1 MSIRLRLTLLYSTIL
16 ILTLVAFGALLYIRQ
31 YEDTLEIEKQF
42 LITMGERYADGRR
55 PPPPDSD
62 PFGQPPGPEPP
73 EPPPGPEPSEQMP
86 GSKASGQLEDFG
98 GGYLVRRSPDG
109 QEILDLRTPDDVVL
123 PLSDDAFQA
132 VQNGETWME
141 NATVEGERILIYTVP
156 ILVEGQ
162 LSEILQMG
170 RSITTRDQSIRA
182 LSMNLLIA
190 GIVAVAVAFAL
201 GWVLA
206 GMALRPIHRL
216 TQTAEAI
223 GAERDFDRRVEHS
236 GPDDEVGHLAKTL
249 NAMLSE
255 LQAAYQQVG
264 QALEMQQRFVA
275 DVSHEL
281 RTPLTTLNGNVELL
295 RREPPISAEDRSEV
309 LSDMASE
316 SKRLIRLVNDLL
328 TLARADARRP
338 LQREPV
344 PIKPIVKEV
353 CRQARLLAPDREIA
367 CDPLP
372 DVAVMGQADALKQV
386 LLILLDNAIR
396 YAEGPITVAGDV
408 RENCVMM
415 SVRDSGPGIEP
426 EAIRH
431 LFERFSRGR
440 ASGDDGG
447 TGLGLAIA
455 KALVEAQGG
464 TLGVGSQPGEGSV
477 FSIALPQA
485 TVPHRTLPT
494 HS

>member
-1 MSIRLRLTLLYSTIL
+1 MSIRLRLTLLYSA
-16 ILTLVAFGALLYIRQ
+16 ILTLTLFAFGALLYVRQ
-31 YEDTLEIEKQF
+31 YQETFEIEKRF
-42 LITMGERYADGRR
+42 LIGMGERFADGRR
-55 PPPPDSD
+55 PPPDYD
-62 PFGQPPGPEPP
+62 PSMPPLVPEPVDQPPDLPP
-73 EPPPGPEPSEQMP
+73 E
-86 GSKASGQLEDFG
+86 QLDDFG

-132 VQNGETWME
+132 VQNGDTWME
-141 NATVEGERILIYTVP
+141 TATVEGERVLIYTVP

-162 LSEILQMG
+162 LTEILQMG
-170 RSITTRDQSIRA
+170 RSITTWDQSISA
-182 LSMNLLIA
+182 LGMNLLIA
-190 GIVAVAVAFAL
+190 GIIAVAVAFGL

-206 GMALRPIHRL
+206 GISLRPIHRL
-216 TQTAEAI
+216 TQTAQTI
-223 GAERDFDRRVEHS
+223 GAERDFSRRVEHT
-236 GPDDEVGHLAKTL
+236 GPDDEVGRLAKTL

-255 LQAAYQQVG
+255 LQAAYQQVE
-264 QALEMQQRFVA
+264 QTLEMQRRFVA

-316 SKRLIRLVNDLL
+316 SKRLIRLVSDLL
-328 TLARADARRP
+328 ALARADARRP
-338 LQREPV
+338 LQSEPTQ
-344 PIKPIVKEV
+344 IKPIVEEV

-372 DVAVMGQADALKQV
+372 DVAVLGQADALKQV
-386 LLILLDNAIR
+386 LLILLDNALKH
-396 YAEGPITVAGDV
+396 ADGPIAVASGVMEKRVTV
-408 RENCVMM
+408 
-415 SVRDSGPGIEP
+415 SVRDSGPGIDP
-426 EAIRH
+426 ELLPS

-440 ASGDDGG
+440 SPGDDGS

-464 TLGVGSQPGEGSV
+464 TLTIGSQPGEGSV
-477 FSIALPQA
+477 FSVILPEA
-485 TVPHRTLPT
+485 STPHRGRPANP
-494 HS
+494 

>member
-1 MSIRLRLTLLYSTIL
+1 LLYL
-16 ILTLVAFGALLYIRQ
+16 RQ
-31 YEDTLEIEKQF
+31 YQDTIEIEKQF
-42 LITMGERYADGRR
+42 LIDMGERFADGRR
-55 PPPPDSD
+55 PPPDFDLS
-62 PFGQPPGPEPP
+62 GQPPGPEPP
-73 EPPPGPEPSEQMP
+73 EPPPDLN
-86 GSKASGQLEDFG
+86 ASGQRDDFG

-123 PLSDDAFQA
+123 PLSDSALRA

-141 NATVEGERILIYTVP
+141 TATVDGERLLIYTVP
-156 ILVEGQ
+156 ILVDGQ
-162 LSEILQMG
+162 LTEILQMG
-170 RSITTRDQSIRA
+170 RSLTTRDQSISA
-182 LSMNLLIA
+182 LGMNLLIA
-190 GIVAVAVAFAL
+190 GIVAIVVAFGL

-206 GMALRPIHRL
+206 GMSLRPMHRL
-216 TQTAEAI
+216 TQTAQTI
-223 GAERDFDRRVEHS
+223 GAERDFSRRVEHT
-236 GPDDEVGHLAKTL
+236 GPDDEVGRLAKTL

-264 QALEMQQRFVA
+264 QALEMQRSFVA

-328 TLARADARRP
+328 ALARADARRP
-338 LQREPV
+338 VQSEPV
-344 PIKPIVKEV
+344 PIKPIVEEV

-367 CDPLP
+367 CHAPP
-372 DVAVMGQADALKQV
+372 DVAAIGQADAIKQV

-396 YAEGPITVAGDV
+396 HADGPITVTGDV
-408 RENCVMM
+408 VEKRVTV
-415 SVRDSGPGIEP
+415 SVHDSGPGIESETLP
-426 EAIRH
+426 Y
-431 LFERFSRGR
+431 LFERFSQGR
-440 ASGDDGG
+440 PAGDDDG

-464 TLGVGSQPGEGSV
+464 TLTVGSQPGEGSV
-477 FSIALPQA
+477 FSVTLPQA
-485 TVPHRTLPT
+485 TDHSKALPT
-494 HS
+494 

>member
-1 MSIRLRLTLLYSTIL
+1 MSIRLRLTLLYSV
-16 ILTLVAFGALLYIRQ
+16 ILTLTLFAFGGLLYLRQ
-31 YEDTLEIEKQF
+31 YQDTIEIEKQF
-42 LITMGERYADGRR
+42 LTDMGERFAAGRR
-55 PPPPDSD
+55 PPPDSD
-62 PFGQPPGPEPP
+62 PSGQPPGPEPP
-73 EPPPGPEPSEQMP
+73 EQPPDLDASEQRD
-86 GSKASGQLEDFG
+86 DFG

-123 PLSDDAFQA
+123 PLSDSALRA

-141 NATVEGERILIYTVP
+141 TATVDGERLLIYTVP
-156 ILVEGQ
+156 ILVDGQ
-162 LSEILQMG
+162 LTEILQMG
-170 RSITTRDQSIRA
+170 RSLTTRDQSISA
-182 LSMNLLIA
+182 LGMNLLIA
-190 GIVAVAVAFAL
+190 GIVAIVVAFGL

-206 GMALRPIHRL
+206 GMSLRPMHRL
-216 TQTAEAI
+216 TQTAQTI
-223 GAERDFDRRVEHS
+223 GAERDFSRRVEHT
-236 GPDDEVGHLAKTL
+236 GPDDEVGRLAKTL

-264 QALEMQQRFVA
+264 QALEMQRSFVA

-328 TLARADARRP
+328 ALARADARRP
-338 LQREPV
+338 VQSEPV
-344 PIKPIVKEV
+344 PIKPIVEEV

-367 CDPLP
+367 CHAPP
-372 DVAVMGQADALKQV
+372 DVAAIGQADAIKQV

-396 YAEGPITVAGDV
+396 HADGPITVTGDV
-408 RENCVMM
+408 VEKRVTV
-415 SVRDSGPGIEP
+415 SVHDSGPGIESETLP
-426 EAIRH
+426 Y
-431 LFERFSRGR
+431 LFERFSQGR
-440 ASGDDGG
+440 PAGDDDG

-464 TLGVGSQPGEGSV
+464 TLTVGSQPGEGSV
-477 FSIALPQA
+477 FSVTLPQA
-485 TVPHRTLPT
+485 TDHSKALPT
-494 HS
+494 

>member
-1 MSIRLRLTLLYSTIL
+1 MSIRLRLTLLYSAIL
-16 ILTLVAFGALLYIRQ
+16 TLTLVAFGALLYVRQ

-42 LITMGERYADGRR
+42 LINMGERYADGRR
-55 PPPPDSD
+55 PPPDSD
-62 PFGQPPGPEPP
+62 LSGQPPGPEPS
-73 EPPPGPEPSEQMP
+73 EPPPGPEPSEQP
-86 GSKASGQLEDFG
+86 DDFA

-123 PLSDDAFQA
+123 PLSDDALRA

-141 NATVEGERILIYTVP
+141 TATVEGERVLIYTVP
-156 ILVEGQ
+156 IMVEGQ
-162 LSEILQMG
+162 LTEILQMG
-170 RSITTRDQSIRA
+170 RSITTRDQSISA
-182 LSMNLLIA
+182 LGMNLLIA
-190 GIVAVAVAFAL
+190 GIVAVAVAFGL

-206 GMALRPIHRL
+206 GMSLRPIHRL
-216 TQTAEAI
+216 TQTAQTI
-223 GAERDFDRRVEHS
+223 GAERDFSRRVEHT
-236 GPDDEVGHLAKTL
+236 GPDDEIGRLAKTL

-264 QALEMQQRFVA
+264 QALEMQRRFVA

-338 LQREPV
+338 IQSEPV
-344 PIKPIVKEV
+344 PIKPIVEEV
-353 CRQARLLAPDREIA
+353 CRQARLLAPDREIT
-367 CDPLP
+367 CDAPP
-372 DVAVMGQADALKQV
+372 DVAAMGQADAIKQV

-396 YAEGPITVAGDV
+396 HADGPITVAGDV
-408 RENCVMM
+408 VEERVIVN
-415 SVRDSGPGIEP
+415 VRDSGPGLDP
-426 EAIRH
+426 ELLPY
-431 LFERFSRGR
+431 LFERFSQGQ
-440 ASGDDGG
+440 APGDDHG

-464 TLGVGSQPGEGSV
+464 TLTVGSQPGEGSV
-477 FSIALPQA
+477 FSVILPRA
-485 TVPHRTLPT
+485 TVPPKARPS